1 MNENGLSSLP
11 LEGLIDLSGQ
21 RALVTGG
28 GKGIGRA
35 IAARFREAGATV
47 TIADVD
53 PDAASTAAELGA
65 AFVQC
70 DITDPDDV
78 ANALENASAAGTSG
92 TAGDASDGAIDILV
106 NNAGIY
112 PTTGSMLEA
121 TDEFVA
127 RMLDVNV
134 RAQFSTARE
143 AAKRM
148 PGGGCIINMASIAAI
163 GGGAHISAY
172 SASKAALV
180 ALTRAFA
187 NELGPKGIRVNAIA
201 PGVIDTPGVRHEAE
215 ALLASGLDI
224 SAVIAANPL
233 RTAGHPDHIA
243 RAALFLA
250 SDLACFVNGLLLV
263 VDGGARA

>member
-1 MNENGLSSLP
+1 MNENGLGSRP
-11 LEGLIDLSGQ
+11 LEALIDLSGRQ
-21 RALVTGG
+21 TLVTGG

-35 IAARFREAGATV
+35 IAARFVEAGATV
-47 TIADVD
+47 TIADLD
-53 PDAASTAAELGA
+53 PDAASTAADLGA
-65 AFVQC
+65 AFAKC

-78 ANALENASAAGTSG
+78 TSALDIAGAADDGPAGT
-92 TAGDASDGAIDILV
+92 IDILV

-121 TDEFVA
+121 NDEFVA

-148 PGGGCIINMASIAAI
+148 PDGGCIINMASIAAI
-163 GGGAHISAY
+163 GGGANISAY

-201 PGVIDTPGVRHEAE
+201 PGVIDTPGVRTETA

-224 SAVIAANPL
+224 EAIIAANPL
-233 RTAGHPDHIA
+233 RTAGDPDHIA

-250 SDLACFVNGLLLV
+250 SELACFVNGHLLV
-263 VDGGARA
+263 VDGGSRA

>member
-1 MNENGLSSLP
+1 MNDNSIGSQP
-11 LEGLIDLSGQ
+11 LEALVDLSDKQ
-21 RALVTGG
+21 ALVTGG

-35 IAARFREAGATV
+35 IAARFVEAGAAV

-65 AFVQC
+65 AFARC
-70 DITDPDDV
+70 DITDPADV
-78 ANALENASAAGTSG
+78 ADACSAAG
-92 TAGDASDGAIDILV
+92 AGPDGAIDILV

-121 TDEFVA
+121 TDEFVS

-134 RAQFSTARE
+134 RAQFSAARE

-148 PGGGCIINMASIAAI
+148 PDGGCIINMASIAAM
-163 GGGAHISAY
+163 GGGARISAY
-172 SASKAALV
+172 SASKAAVV

-201 PGVIDTPGVRHEAE
+201 PGVIDTPGVRHETA

-224 SAVIAANPL
+224 ESVIAANPL

-250 SDLACFVNGLLLV
+250 SDLACFVNGHLLV
-263 VDGGARA
+263 VDGGSRA

>member
-1 MNENGLSSLP
+1 MNENSIGSQP
-11 LEGLIDLSGQ
+11 LEALIDLSGK
-21 RALVTGG
+21 RTLVTGG

-35 IAARFREAGATV
+35 IASRFIEAGATV

-53 PDAASTAAELGA
+53 PAAASTATDLGA
-65 AFVQC
+65 SFVQC
-70 DITDPDDV
+70 DITD
-78 ANALENASAAGTSG
+78 AMALAGALAAASRG
-92 TAGDASDGAIDILV
+92 SDGSIDVLV

-121 TDEFVA
+121 TDEFVG
-127 RMLDVNV
+127 RMLEVNV
-134 RAQFSTARE
+134 RAQFSAARE

-148 PGGGCIINMASIAAI
+148 PEGGCIVNMASIAAL

-187 NELGPKGIRVNAIA
+187 NELGPEGIRVNAIA
-201 PGVIDTPGVRHEAE
+201 PGVIDTPGVRDQTP
-215 ALLASGLDI
+215 ALLASGVDI
-224 SAVIAANPL
+224 EAVIAANPL

-250 SDLACFVNGLLLV
+250 SELSCFVNGHLLV

>member
-1 MNENGLSSLP
+1 MGSRP
-11 LEGLIDLSGQ
+11 LEALIDLRGQ
-21 RALVTGG
+21 QALVTGG

-35 IAARFREAGATV
+35 VAARFVEAGAAV
-47 TIADVD
+47 TIADLD
-53 PDAASTAAELGA
+53 PDAASTAAELGT
-65 AFVQC
+65 AFALC
-70 DITDPDDV
+70 DITDIDDV
-78 ANALENASAAGTSG
+78 TSALDTAGAAGGEPDG
-92 TAGDASDGAIDILV
+92 TIDILV

-121 TDEFVA
+121 TDEFVG
-127 RMLDVNV
+127 RMLEVNV

-148 PGGGCIINMASIAAI
+148 PDGGCIINMASIAAI
-163 GGGAHISAY
+163 GGGANISAY

-201 PGVIDTPGVRHEAE
+201 PGVIDTPGVRAE
-215 ALLASGLDI
+215 TAELLASGLDI
-224 SAVIAANPL
+224 DAVIAANPL
-233 RTAGHPDHIA
+233 RTAGDADHIA

-250 SDLACFVNGLLLV
+250 SELACFVNGHLLV
-263 VDGGARA
+263 VDGGSRA

>member
-1 MNENGLSSLP
+1 MDENRVGSQP

-35 IAARFREAGATV
+35 IAARFVEAGAAV

-53 PDAASTAAELGA
+53 PDAASTAADLGA
-65 AFVQC
+65 AFARC

-78 ANALENASAAGTSG
+78 TSALDAAGAPSG
-92 TAGDASDGAIDILV
+92 GTIDVLV

-121 TDEFVA
+121 TDEFVG
-127 RMLDVNV
+127 RMLEVNV

-163 GGGAHISAY
+163 GGGANISAY
-172 SASKAALV
+172 SASKAAVV

-201 PGVIDTPGVRHEAE
+201 PGVIDTPGVRHEAA

-224 SAVIAANPL
+224 AAVIAANPL
-233 RTAGHPDHIA
+233 KTAGQPDHIA

-250 SDLACFVNGLLLV
+250 SELACFVNGHLLV
-263 VDGGARA
+263 VDGGSRA

>member
-1 MNENGLSSLP
+1 MNENGWGSRP
-11 LEGLIDLSGQ
+11 LEALIDLGGQ

-28 GKGIGRA
+28 GKGIGQA
-35 IAARFREAGATV
+35 VAARFLEAGAAV
-47 TIADVD
+47 TIADID
-53 PDAASTAAELGA
+53 PDAATTAADLGA
-65 AFVQC
+65 AFAHC
-70 DITDPDDV
+70 DITDLDDV
-78 ANALENASAAGTSG
+78 GSALDTAGAAG
-92 TAGDASDGAIDILV
+92 DGNIDILV

-121 TDEFVA
+121 TDEFVG
-127 RMLDVNV
+127 RMLEVNV

-148 PGGGCIINMASIAAI
+148 PDGGCIINMASIAAI

-172 SASKAALV
+172 SASKAAVV

-201 PGVIDTPGVRHEAE
+201 PGVIDTPGVRAE
-215 ALLASGLDI
+215 TAALLDSGLDI
-224 SAVIAANPL
+224 EAVIASNPL
-233 RTAGHPDHIA
+233 RTAGDPDHIA

-250 SDLACFVNGLLLV
+250 SELACFVNGHLLV
-263 VDGGARA
+263 VDGGSRA